1 MRWASARCKPQC
13 GVALQCTAWR
23 GLAGLGLVRRGTAG
37 HGKARVADGSTEG
50 QPSLLLSMGAVKA
63 GPGRTALR
71 RGWVWY
77 GQARLGAARCGRV
90 MQGP

>member
-50 QPSLLLSMGAVKA
+50 QPSLLLSMGAVVA
-63 GPGRTALR
+63 G
-71 RGWVWY
+71 Y
-77 GQARLGAARCGRV
+77 GAARRAKARRGEDRSGAAG
-90 MQGP
+90 QGP